1 VKRRVVRGTVARTV
15 LIGAVLLAV
24 AACGYD
30 SSATFNADGSVTVGL
45 KFLFPTSLMQGGSSG
60 SVTGFTPADLTKANA
75 QLAAKYAGAKVVTVT
90 EGDESGAAITVPF
103 KTEKDAFAF
112 MTQPS
117 QLKASGAASGSST
130 GINLGNT
137 GGLFAS
143 ANHTTSGQ
151 ADTYTFTT
159 QPAPVASPSP
169 GSQASPLTND
179 ELASIFTVTFSL
191 TVPNEITSAP
201 GALFTLDRKTA
212 TWKLHWLKA
221 ETLTATTGPSVALT
235 GLVAG
240 GGANGQS
247 PILPIGVGIVAIIVG
262 FALGKFMPSRTNR
275 SSAVPAMG
283 PAMEPTASAP
293 PVAPPPMQPPPVQTP
308 GAWPGPPPGAP
319 PPANPTGV

>member
-1 VKRRVVRGTVARTV
+1 MHGTVARTV
-15 LIGAVLLAV
+15 LIGAILLAA

-45 KFLFPTSLMQGGSSG
+45 KFLFPTSLMQGTSSG

-75 QLAAKYAGAKVVTVT
+75 QLAAKYPGAKVMTVT
-90 EGDESGAAITVPF
+90 EGDQSGATITVPF

-117 QLKASGAASGSST
+117 QLKPTGATSGAST

-143 ANHTTSGQ
+143 ATHTRSGQ

-169 GSQASPLTND
+169 GSQGSPITND

-191 TVPNEITSAP
+191 TVPTEITSAP

-212 TWKLHWLKA
+212 IWKLAWLKA

-240 GGANGQS
+240 GSTGQS

-262 FALGKFMPSRTNR
+262 FALGKLLPSRTKQ
-275 SSAVPAMG
+275 SSAAPAMG
-283 PAMEPTASAP
+283 PAMEPTGSPP
-293 PVAPPPMQPPPVQTP
+293 PVAPHPWQPPPAQTP

-319 PPANPTGV
+319 PPANPPGV

>member
-1 VKRRVVRGTVARTV
+1 VKRRVMRGIVARSV
-15 LIGAVLLAV
+15 LIGAVLLAA

-30 SSATFNADGSVTVGL
+30 SSTTFNADGSVTVGL

-60 SVTGFTPADLTKANA
+60 SVTGFTPADLTKASA
-75 QLAAKYAGAKVVTVT
+75 QLAAKYPGAKVVAVT

-117 QLKASGAASGSST
+117 QLKPSGATSGSST

-143 ANHTTSGQ
+143 ATHTTSGQ

-159 QPAPVASPSP
+159 QPAPLASPSP

-191 TVPNEITSAP
+191 TVPGQITSAP

-212 TWKLHWLKA
+212 IWKLSWLKA
-221 ETLTATTGPSVALT
+221 ETLTATTGPTVALT

-240 GGANGQS
+240 GSNGQS

-262 FALGKFMPSRTNR
+262 FALGKFLPSRTKR
-275 SSAVPAMG
+275 SSALPAMG
-283 PAMEPTASAP
+283 PATEPNGSAP
-293 PVAPPPMQPPPVQTP
+293 PVARPETQPPPLQTA

-319 PPANPTGV
+319 PPANPPRV

>member
-1 VKRRVVRGTVARTV
+1 VKRRFVRGTVAKSA
-15 LIGAVLLAV
+15 LIGAVLIAA

-75 QLAAKYAGAKVVTVT
+75 QLAAKYPGAKIAAVT

-117 QLKASGAASGSST
+117 QLKPSGAASGAST

-143 ANHTTSGQ
+143 ASHTSSGQ

-159 QPAPVASPSP
+159 QAAPVASPSP

-179 ELASIFTVTFSL
+179 ELASMFTVTFSL

-212 TWKLHWLKA
+212 TWKLAWLKA

-235 GLVAG
+235 GVVA

-247 PILPIGVGIVAIIVG
+247 PVLPIGVGIAAIIVG
-262 FALGKFMPSRTNR
+262 FALGRFLPSRTNR
-275 SSAVPAMG
+275 RSAVPAMG
-283 PAMEPTASAP
+283 PAMEPTGPAP
-293 PVAPPPMQPPPVQTP
+293 PVAPPAWQPPPVQTP
-308 GAWPGPPPGAP
+308 GAWPGPPPGMP
-319 PPANPTGV
+319 PPPNPPGV